1 MTATP
6 RLLFKCALSLV
17 VAIAFAIF
25 QVLPAAAS
33 LTIPYQI
40 QGHVGYSTDG
50 LGQNGVGGSLQAEV
64 PAGSTVEKAYLYG
77 TYFDNAAP
85 DVTARTIDLDG
96 TTVVTTQISGPVS
109 SSTLSTTRADVTA
122 QVAAKVGGGGGITN
136 FTVNTD
142 PGSLDGVALVVVY
155 ANAALPDGT
164 IAILDGSAST
174 TGDTATFVLA
184 APLDKTVPGFQA
196 TMALGSGFS
205 FQGAAGGHVCGGGQ
219 FSIVD
224 VNGQRLT
231 SCAGNYDDG
240 LGNDGALITVGGV
253 SDSTD
258 NPANPN
264 SSNTGTDDELYN
276 LDPLLSQ
283 GATSI
288 EIKSSNPSDNDNL
301 FLAVISIAAKATVT
315 NEDCNDGVDNDG
327 DGLTDQADPDC
338 AGPVNTPPSVDA
350 GGPYSGN
357 EGSAVSLNGT
367 VSDPDAGDTVVT
379 GWTYTTGV
387 GVDAGATCS
396 FGSASSVDTTVTC
409 TDDGIY
415 TLTLTANDGVNTDVV
430 ATATLTVA
438 NVAPTV
444 DITAPSDGAPYLIT
458 TALNLSANLA
468 DAGTND
474 THTCSINWGDAT
486 TSSGVV
492 TESNGNGTCTGSHTY
507 TSTGSYTIAVTVT
520 DDDGA
525 PGTDSVKVLVYAF
538 APGGGAFV
546 IGNNSTTGT
555 GHVLGS
561 PVVESEQTERR
572 SGPGLLQG
580 LRQEPHDPELRQFVE
595 HGSGQQ
601 RPATGRAAPRLH
613 GRDRGQLDLQVRVAD
628 QR

>member
-1 MTATP
+1 M
-6 RLLFKCALSLV
+6 
-17 VAIAFAIF
+17 
-25 QVLPAAAS
+25 
-33 LTIPYQI
+33 
-40 QGHVGYSTDG
+40 
-50 LGQNGVGGSLQAEV
+50 
-64 PAGSTVEKAYLYG
+64 
-77 TYFDNAAP
+77 
-85 DVTARTIDLDG
+85 
-96 TTVVTTQISGPVS
+96 
-109 SSTLSTTRADVTA
+109 
-122 QVAAKVGGGGGITN
+122 
-136 FTVNTD
+136 
-142 PGSLDGVALVVVY
+142 
-155 ANAALPDGT
+155 
-164 IAILDGSAST
+164 
-174 TGDTATFVLA
+174 
-184 APLDKTVPGFQA
+184 
-196 TMALGSGFS
+196 
-205 FQGAAGGHVCGGGQ
+205 CGGGQ

-555 GHVLGS
+555 VTFWGAQWANLNRLSGGPAPDSFKGFAKNPTTPSCGS
-561 PVVESEQTERR
+561 SWSTDPGNSVPPPAGPLPAYMGVIVASSTSK
-572 SGPGLLQG
+572 SG
-580 LRQEPHDPELRQFVE
+580 
-595 HGSGQQ
+595 S
-601 RPATGRAAPRLH
+601 
-613 GRDRGQLDLQVRVAD
+613 QVRGNTTRIVVVKTNTGYANDPSHPGTGTVVATVCG
-628 QR
+628 